1 MYLHTRVYKTDL
13 ALSTNVSKK
22 LCCLFT
28 DFSSPVLPIQVL
40 VFLIKWLPCNEK
52 SSKSNTN
59 EQKYRSIGR
68 TGWNPYQKFFKS
80 NLLLK
85 GSYFVEKILYKRCLL
100 K

>member
-28 DFSSPVLPIQVL
+28 DFSSPVLPIKVL
-40 VFLIKWLPCNEK
+40 VFLITWLPCNEK

-59 EQKYRSIGR
+59 GQKYRSNEEQAGILIKNFS
-68 TGWNPYQKFFKS
+68 NPIYS
-80 NLLLK
+80 LK
-85 GSYFVEKILYKRCLL
+85 VHIL
-100 K
+100 